1 MLSRT
6 PLLDTICDYGWDER
20 VCQFM
25 PQDEFPAVNQAV
37 EVPAVSGQRLLEKA
51 EHAYN
56 DAALVT

>member
-1 MLSRT
+1 
-6 PLLDTICDYGWDER
+6 
-20 VCQFM
+20 M

-56 DAALVT
+56 DAALVR